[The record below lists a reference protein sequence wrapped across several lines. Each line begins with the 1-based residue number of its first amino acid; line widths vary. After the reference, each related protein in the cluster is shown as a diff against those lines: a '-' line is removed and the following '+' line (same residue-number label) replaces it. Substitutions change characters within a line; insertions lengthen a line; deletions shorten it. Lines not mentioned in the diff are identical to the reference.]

1 MRSRCQTAQA
11 VHLWQG
17 LAYVVQMVVM
27 EQQVST
33 FPLSNMAS
41 TMHMSA
47 PAQCRCG
54 TAPRAA
60 QAAKVLP
67 GPSSPSR

>member
-1 MRSRCQTAQA
+1 MLLKLQA
-11 VHLWQG
+11 IH
-17 LAYVVQMVVM
+17 
-27 EQQVST
+27 
-33 FPLSNMAS
+33 PLSIMAS

-60 QAAKVLP
+60 QAAKVLHCP
-67 GPSSPSR
+67 LLSSVSKMVHRR